1 MGSMRLLPNLWSWE
15 KSGLS
20 NFRFDAEGDASRED
34 DGDVDGASALVGS
47 ESCRWVASG
56 RVRSRNEASTKLARG
71 QRHVAPPRRQS
82 SLHGPSVE
90 EEGRYGLG

>member
-56 RVRSRNEASTKLARG
+56 LLREDECAVLVI
-71 QRHVAPPRRQS
+71 QPMVVAPDA
-82 SLHGPSVE
+82 
-90 EEGRYGLG
+90 